1 MKKALILIAIF
12 SAMAGIVAIK
22 KYRDQHNLVEVKVAA
37 ATSGVLS
44 DTVLAS
50 GNFVFNEQIKIR
62 PEVSG
67 RVERIFVEEG
77 DLVKQGQILL
87 QLDDS
92 AFLAEV
98 EQVEAQITNQQF
110 TVRSNEE
117 TLNNL
122 QRQLRRQR
130 SLLAQGLVQ
139 QESIDDLLS
148 QVDIARFNVSSAQA
162 MLQQSEAALKFAQD
176 QLRKTTF
183 IAPMDGLIAS
193 LDIKEGETVIAGTTN
208 IIGSDL
214 MTVADPSMILAELRV
229 DEADIAHIALGQA
242 VEIYAAAYPKLPF
255 TGSITE
261 IGTSA
266 KQLGQNAGLS
276 FSVKVLMDE
285 AEHHLY
291 PGMSCR
297 AEIITDTGDNTTNVP
312 IAAIQYEEDK
322 SFIWKVNNDL
332 AIKQEVELGM
342 ATDTEQAILSGVLK
356 NDHIIVGPARIMSR
370 LQQNDKLSWS
380 LVE

>member
-1 MKKALILIAIF
+1 MKKAIILIAIV
-12 SAMAGIVAIK
+12 SVMVGIISIK
-22 KYRDQHNLVEVKVAA
+22 KYRSAQDKLDVKVAEVS
-37 ATSGVLS
+37 TGVLS
-44 DTVLAS
+44 ETVLAS

-67 RVERIFVEEG
+67 RVEQIFIEEG
-77 DLVKQGQILL
+77 DLVKQGDILL

-98 EQVEAQITNQQF
+98 EQVEAQIANQQF
-110 TVRSNEE
+110 AIQRHQE
-117 TLNNL
+117 TLKNL
-122 QRQLRRQR
+122 QRQLTRQQ
-130 SLLAQGLVQ
+130 SLLKKGLVQ
-139 QESIDDLLS
+139 QENVDELLS
-148 QVDIARFNVSSAQA
+148 QVDIAKFNVQSGNALLRQTQA
-162 MLQQSEAALKFAQD
+162 SLKFVQD

-183 IAPMDGLIAS
+183 VAPMDGLIAS

-214 MTVADPSMILAELRV
+214 MTLADPSVILAELRV
-229 DEADIAHIALGQA
+229 DEADIAHVALGQS
-242 VEIYAAAYPKLPF
+242 VEIFAAAYPKLPF
-255 TGSITE
+255 TGEITE

-285 AEHHLY
+285 AEQHLY

-297 AEIITDTGDNTTNVP
+297 AEIITDTGDSTMNVP
-312 IAAIQYEEDK
+312 IAAIQYSEDE
-322 SFIWKVNNDL
+322 SYIWKVSDDR
-332 AIKQEVELGM
+332 ATKHIVQLGM
-342 ATDTEQAILSGVLK
+342 ATDTEQAVISGISA
-356 NDHIIVGPARIMSR
+356 NERIIVGPARIMSR
-370 LQQNDKLSWS
+370 LRQNDAISWS